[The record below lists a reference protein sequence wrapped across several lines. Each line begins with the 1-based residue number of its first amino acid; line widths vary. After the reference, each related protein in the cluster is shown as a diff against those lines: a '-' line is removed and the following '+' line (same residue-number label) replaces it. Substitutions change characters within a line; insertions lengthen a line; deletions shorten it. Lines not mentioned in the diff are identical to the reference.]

1 MSTPTLSVKS
11 AFSPIYE
18 IFNRE
23 QKARAANIFF
33 RAEVVIHT
41 PDADFT
47 AKDGIILRE
56 MIINRDFENNIGDH
70 IEVRLAIPL
79 GTFTYEIF
87 DRIENTEL
95 TVRMQKQYHKKAQ
108 TLAEA
113 RKKRI
118 VGEDRYKLVFL
129 KDKNMEIPNI
139 KVYSKDDLN
148 QRLPAVITCQLIL
161 RPVESIRIKTVSGN
175 FGKAR
180 VTPDVFIKTLM
191 STETNHIKIDGKP
204 PLDLI
209 EIQKADCEDIV
220 RDLTFNSHTRVIE
233 VPDYIQVKSV
243 GIYNS
248 GMGCYIQKHYSDYE
262 TYKTGFWMFSL
273 YDPDKKE
280 RVSPDYMIYC
290 PETTSDSSSYPA
302 STFDESTK
310 MLFLLAQRVL
320 HIDDTREVGVM
331 SGQSGFRIGNS
342 TKMLSDRAFTI
353 TDKGPEFSKT
363 KLSTEM
369 VYKER
374 DDGVQHS
381 TNHGNYAN
389 DLHLTSDV
397 MKRQAK
403 FITLLFNNL
412 DHEVITP
419 GKTVG
424 ITYYGDNAELGTDKK
439 MTITRHA
446 LLISGSFRYAITD
459 SNPVSDLNAK
469 QVDMGCVAE
478 LRFCIGKMR

>member
-1 MSTPTLSVKS
+1 
-11 AFSPIYE
+11 
-18 IFNRE
+18 
-23 QKARAANIFF
+23 
-33 RAEVVIHT
+33 
-41 PDADFT
+41 
-47 AKDGIILRE
+47 
-56 MIINRDFENNIGDH
+56 
-70 IEVRLAIPL
+70 
-79 GTFTYEIF
+79 
-87 DRIENTEL
+87 
-95 TVRMQKQYHKKAQ
+95 
-108 TLAEA
+108 
-113 RKKRI
+113 
-118 VGEDRYKLVFL
+118 
-129 KDKNMEIPNI
+129 
-139 KVYSKDDLN
+139 
-148 QRLPAVITCQLIL
+148 
-161 RPVESIRIKTVSGN
+161 
-175 FGKAR
+175 
-180 VTPDVFIKTLM
+180 
-191 STETNHIKIDGKP
+191 
-204 PLDLI
+204 
-209 EIQKADCEDIV
+209 
-220 RDLTFNSHTRVIE
+220 
-233 VPDYIQVKSV
+233 
-243 GIYNS
+243 
-248 GMGCYIQKHYSDYE
+248 
-262 TYKTGFWMFSL
+262 
-273 YDPDKKE
+273 
-280 RVSPDYMIYC
+280 MIYC